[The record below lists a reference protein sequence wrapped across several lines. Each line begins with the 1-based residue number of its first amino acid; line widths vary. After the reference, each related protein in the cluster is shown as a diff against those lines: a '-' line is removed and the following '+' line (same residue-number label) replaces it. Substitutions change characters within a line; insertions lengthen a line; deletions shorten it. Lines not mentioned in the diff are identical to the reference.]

1 MIVRVPRRPV
11 GPDLFGGP
19 AASAPRPLTWPTGTA
34 QAHEVWI
41 GTSGYSFPDWVGPFY
56 PRGLPA
62 REFLAYYATR
72 FACVEINL
80 THYRIPEPAVLAR
93 MLAQTPLGFR
103 FVVKLHASFTH
114 ARTIEP
120 ATRAAFLET
129 LRPLREAGR
138 LHGLLAQF
146 PWAFRRDEAG
156 KTHLER
162 LRAAF
167 TDDPL
172 WVEFRHASWMHPQ
185 LAPWLSARAL
195 GYCAV
200 DEPALPGLLPPVA
213 HVTNGIGYVRF
224 HGRNA
229 THWWRPRA
237 QAGGAEPP
245 RTREQRRYDHE
256 YVADE
261 LEAWVA
267 RVRAM
272 AAEAKQT
279 YLFFNNCHAG
289 QAARSAALMEE
300 LLQRQARLV

>member
-1 MIVRVPRRPV
+1 MTRSLAP
-11 GPDLFGGP
+11 GAHDLFG
-19 AASAPRPLTWPTGTA
+19 ASTEAAPRPIVWTTA
-34 QAHEVWI
+34 SGQPREVWI

-56 PRGLPA
+56 PRGMPSRA
-62 REFLAYYATR
+62 FLAHYARR

-80 THYRIPEPAVLAR
+80 THYRIPPPQAFER
-93 MLAQTPLGFR
+93 MLAATPAGFR
-103 FVVKLHASFTH
+103 FIVKLHAAFTH
-114 ARTIEP
+114 
-120 ATRAAFLET
+120 TRALESAPREAFLESV
-129 LRPLREAGR
+129 RPLREAGR

-146 PWAFRRDEAG
+146 PWAFRRDAAG

-167 TDDPL
+167 PDDPL
-172 WVEFRHASWMHPQ
+172 WVEFRHDSWMHPQ
-185 LAPWLSARAL
+185 LASWLAARDL

-213 HVTNGIGYVRF
+213 HVTNGVGYVRF

-229 THWWRPRA
+229 AHWWGPRA
-237 QAGGAEPP
+237 SQGTPQEARG
-245 RTREQRRYDHE
+245 REQRRYDHD
-256 YVADE
+256 YRVSE
-261 LEAWVA
+261 LEEWLA

-272 AAEAKQT
+272 AAEARQT